1 MSVISASYYLKIIKE
16 IYYES
21 ITDNKDNEISP
32 NPNHNNF
39 SYQGQFYGRAEE
51 YTLSNLHS
59 YVISI
64 LTLFILFFIL
74 KPFLVL
80 NYTFWVVSTIFPIN

>member
-21 ITDNKDNEISP
+21 ITDNKENEIS
-32 NPNHNNF
+32 PNHNNF
-39 SYQGQFYGRAEE
+39 SYQGQFDGRAEE

-80 NYTFWVVSTIFPIN
+80 NYTF